1 MLALGEYRA
10 RTCRGLSRRAFVQ
23 FGAAGALATLAGG
36 LKSTLAAEGKTG
48 RAKSVILLW
57 LWGAPSHLDTFDPK
71 PKAPA
76 EFRGPFSTIATRS
89 PGIRFTELLPRLAA
103 RSDRFSLLRSNRTG
117 APGHPDAGTYGLTGA
132 PEAPTPV
139 WPNFGSIVARHRG
152 YGELPPFVALGRG
165 IPCDVV
171 RPVAGYGGG
180 KWGKAYDPFLVA
192 CSDSGQV
199 DMPALKLLEGLSLD
213 RLGDRRTLLAELDV
227 ARRRLDAAGDAA
239 SRHDGWSQSFRS
251 AYALLTSP
259 SARQAL
265 DVSQERPETRDAYG
279 HTSFGQSCLL
289 ARRLVEASVPYIQA
303 NWSQY
308 VEAMTPNC
316 DFGWDTHIY
325 NFELLMDRH
334 GPIFD
339 RAMSALLDDLHERRL
354 LDSTLVVAMGE
365 FGRTP
370 RINGQAARDH
380 WPNVYFSLWAGGGV
394 EPGRVIGASDA
405 RGEEPATQPYWP
417 ADVGATICELAG
429 VGTQARAELN
439 ALPGAQAIDALL

>member
-1 MLALGEYRA
+1 MLALGSFDA
-10 RTCRGLSRRAFVQ
+10 RTCGGISRRAFVQ
-23 FGAAGALATLAGG
+23 CGAAGALASIAGRPQATHANQDSDPRP
-36 LKSTLAAEGKTG
+36 KAE
-48 RAKSVILLW
+48 SVILLW
-57 LWGAPSHLDTFDPK
+57 LWGAPSHIDTFDPK

-76 EFRGPFSTIATRS
+76 EYRGPFTTIATRT

-103 RSDRFSLLRSNRTG
+103 RSDRFSLVRSNRTG

-132 PEAPTPV
+132 PESPNPL

-152 YGELPPFVALGRG
+152 YGDLPPFVSLGRG

-171 RPVAGYGGG
+171 RPVTGYGGG

-192 CSDSGQV
+192 CSDKGRV
-199 DMPALKLLEGLSLD
+199 EMPSLQLLDGLSID
-213 RLGDRRTLLAELDV
+213 RLDDRRLLLGRLDE
-227 ARRRLDAAGDAA
+227 ARRRLDAASSGDEWD
-239 SRHDGWSQSFRS
+239 RSFES
-251 AYALLTSP
+251 AYSLLTSP

-265 DVSQERPETRDAYG
+265 DLSLEPAATRDAYG

-289 ARRLVEASVPYIQA
+289 ARRLAQAGVPYIQV
-303 NWSQY
+303 NWSRY

-339 RAMSALLDDLHERRL
+339 RAMSALLDDLKASGMA
-354 LDSTLVVAMGE
+354 DSTLVVAMGE

-370 RINGQAARDH
+370 KINGQAARDH
-380 WPNVYFSLWAGGGV
+380 WPNVYFSLWSGGGIQ
-394 EPGRVIGASDA
+394 PARVIGESDP
-405 RGEEPATQPYWP
+405 RGEEPVTRAIWP

-429 VGTQARAELN
+429 VGSQARAELN
-439 ALPGAQAIDALL
+439 ALPGAQVIHELL